1 MPRRLQRVCLLF
13 AVTWI
18 AVAGGASA
26 QVLPVQGCFRD
37 TTFDGTLDV
46 AWPVLFDGCTFRTDS
61 VVLKRSCGALFR
73 NCVIESRSGVLYM
86 AAGGDGM
93 ILADCELKGCTAFR
107 FTPHADPYSRNY
119 VSGVTVEG
127 AEYVTP
133 DEDESVIDMDGLPLC
148 DIVNGKAQGPLFIR
162 INADKEMAAPGD
174 TVSLQL
180 MGLDED
186 EFVGWRSS
194 APEAKIKAQ
203 DAQRC
208 LVSIPDGEKEVAV
221 WAYTEYG
228 LEAACL
234 INVEYPVENVSVES
248 HGWLWRLFHRKSRK
262 KK

>member
-1 MPRRLQRVCLLF
+1 
-13 AVTWI
+13 
-18 AVAGGASA
+18 
-26 QVLPVQGCFRD
+26 
-37 TTFDGTLDV
+37 
-46 AWPVLFDGCTFRTDS
+46 
-61 VVLKRSCGALFR
+61 
-73 NCVIESRSGVLYM
+73 
-86 AAGGDGM
+86 
-93 ILADCELKGCTAFR
+93 
-107 FTPHADPYSRNY
+107 
-119 VSGVTVEG
+119 
-127 AEYVTP
+127 
-133 DEDESVIDMDGLPLC
+133 
-148 DIVNGKAQGPLFIR
+148 
-162 INADKEMAAPGD
+162 MAAPGD

-203 DAQRC
+203 DALRC